1 MKITMPLE
9 ITINIANYKSEVKVK
24 KVSKQI
30 RTWMI
35 NYLKNVYIPIL
46 GDTDM
51 VIIKKIK
58 AGKVKKC

>member
-1 MKITMPLE
+1 MPVEL
-9 ITINIANYKSEVKVK
+9 TINIKDYKSDVKIK

-30 RTWMI
+30 RTFLI

-58 AGKVKKC
+58 AGKIK